1 MTGKALRLGGIELG
15 GTKSIAILS
24 DGKGIIERV
33 TFPTL
38 SPNGTLPLLSAQ
50 LQSWNG
56 EAPLD
61 ALGIASFGPLQLN
74 KAAAGFGRM
83 LPTPKPGWE
92 GAEIAAT
99 LRDGLTCAFAID
111 TDVNGA
117 GLAEYCWGAGRNCDS
132 LCYITIGTG
141 VGGGLVINGASV
153 HGSMHPE
160 IGHMR
165 IRRMPG
171 DEFAGACPFH
181 GDCLEGLVSGPAL
194 ASRFGCDPATV
205 SEDDPRW
212 GHVASDISEMAVNLL
227 LTTSAQRIL
236 IGGGVGMGRAKLLPA
251 VRQLTVERLAGYL
264 PFVTAETIDTIITV
278 PELGD
283 NAGPMG
289 TVALALGALSQ

>member
-24 DGKGIIERV
+24 DGESILERA
-33 TFPTL
+33 TFPTR
-38 SPNGTLPLLSAQ
+38 SPSETLPLLSAQ
-50 LQSWNG
+50 LRNWNR
-56 EAPLD
+56 EASLD

-74 KAAAGFGRM
+74 KAAAGFGKM

-92 GAEIAAT
+92 GAEITTT
-99 LRDGLTCAFAID
+99 LSGGLTCPFAID

-117 GLAEYCWGAGRNCDS
+117 GLAEYCWGAGRNCSS

-141 VGGGLVINGASV
+141 VGGGLIVNGAPV
-153 HGSMHPE
+153 HGAMHPE

-165 IRRMPG
+165 IRRVAEDQFG
-171 DEFAGACPFH
+171 GACPFH

-194 ASRFGCDPATV
+194 AARFGCDPATV
-205 SEDDPRW
+205 GEDDPRW
-212 GHVASDISEMAVNLL
+212 TYVASDISEMAVNLL
-227 LTTSAQRIL
+227 LTCSVQRIL
-236 IGGGVGMGRAKLLPA
+236 IGGGVGMGRAKLLPK

-264 PFVTAETIDTIITV
+264 PFATPETIDTIIV
-278 PELGD
+278 APELGD

-289 TVALALGALSQ
+289 TVALALDALSQ